1 MAEADKV
8 VVEIEARVDQAN
20 RALTQHANTADK
32 AMTAVERSAA
42 KAEAAIRTTAVVV
55 VDNTGRIA
63 NAQRN
68 LGRQIA
74 DVGSSLASGSSPF
87 MVLAQQAP
95 QVADALTDMGGKAGK
110 VAAFFSGPWG
120 AALLA
125 AGSVVGVLASSLLS
139 SDDAA
144 KQHEKSAKSLADAIR
159 DMTAATKGA
168 IQTSQ
173 QAEEQHYREA
183 SALAAKAEQARVT
196 TIRMIQAAKARL
208 ETADR
213 QSALPGDPEGGIAA
227 GVTAG
232 ATQERQL
239 TKLNALLKE
248 QNAQLQ
254 TQYANVRRAAIP
266 RLQRE
271 AAEATDQVAAAT
283 GRYDRALG
291 KLNERMEAGRI
302 TPAQY
307 LSELEK
313 LNRTRDSETEA
324 ARKSERATK
333 GDSDAKR
340 EAAKAAKEAAQ
351 AQKELEQALER
362 VVAKFDPLR
371 AIAAETGKTLADI
384 DKLQMAGLITAVD
397 AVAYKL
403 KLAND
408 QAKAIADAA
417 WKAQEQRWLGVGIT
431 QEDMDGSGVRKDID
445 RRVEME
451 REANERIAADFR
463 QKQEAQIRTLANI
476 FEDGFRGGTKAIWGD
491 FKAIG
496 MRILAEMIAR
506 WLVMKSSGQ
515 SGGSIGSLFSSAAKS
530 VLGFSTKSAGGGETG
545 TGVGFAI
552 GGYTGGGDRNQVAG
566 AVHKGEYVFD
576 AGATNRIGVGNLAA
590 MRNGALPRSMAGA
603 GGFAIQQT
611 VHVDARNSVNPTGFE
626 RRLLSL
632 SGQQA
637 VEAASAMGRAVYKGV
652 PSRLAEYGRD
662 GT

>member
-307 LSELEK
+307 RSELEK

-324 ARKSERATK
+324 ARKSARATK

-506 WLVMKSSGQ
+506 WVTMKSSGQ
-515 SGGSIGSLFSSAAKS
+515 GSSGDIGSLLATAAQS
-530 VLGFSTKSAGGGETG
+530 VLGYAS
-545 TGVGFAI
+545 
-552 GGYTGGGDRNQVAG
+552 GGYTGNGGRNQVAG
-566 AVHKGEYVFD
+566 VVHKGEYVFD

>member
-20 RALTQHANTADK
+20 RNLQRHAEIAESSMGRVEHSAL
-32 AMTAVERSAA
+32 
-42 KAEAAIRTTAVVV
+42 KAEAAIRRAAGVKFDPMTLTFKRVGEEAEKVS
-55 VDNTGRIA
+55 GRIA

-307 LSELEK
+307 RSELEK

-384 DKLQMAGLITAVD
+384 DKLQMAGLINAVD

-506 WLVMKSSGQ
+506 WVTMKSSGQ
-515 SGGSIGSLFSSAAKS
+515 GSSGDIGSLLATAAQS
-530 VLGFSTKSAGGGETG
+530 VLGYAS
-545 TGVGFAI
+545 
-552 GGYTGGGDRNQVAG
+552 GGYTGNGGRNQVAG
-566 AVHKGEYVFD
+566 VVHKGEYVFD